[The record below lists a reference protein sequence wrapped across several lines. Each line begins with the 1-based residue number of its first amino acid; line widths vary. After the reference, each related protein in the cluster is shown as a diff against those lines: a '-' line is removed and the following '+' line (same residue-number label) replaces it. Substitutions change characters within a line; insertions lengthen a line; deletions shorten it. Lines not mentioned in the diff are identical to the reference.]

1 MHLAISKS
9 RLRRIVRLRR
19 QLARRQDRHVPFRNG
34 SVLACLYLGAAFLG
48 TMALAIFL
56 PYNGCNPGSARLA
69 ALLATDVAIFGCA
82 ALSGR
87 LLLGQLAPETVDRNS
102 RLLMLLLVG
111 LLSNALTAG
120 VVQTAHRMWPAL
132 QPLAAEPR
140 DAVLPF
146 LLPHLFAPGLATQ
159 LAGPGAGISLGLAL
173 AMQSPLFV
181 PREAALAAS
190 LCGAMVAIVGPLL
203 LARVHRRSQ
212 VVRAYLGVGLLQL
225 FAAVVATGPFLPK
238 LFREALAAT
247 GGAGLPA
254 DAFLALGSLLALQ
267 LLPALVATTACL
279 PFLEHLFAACSNVR
293 LNAFADLSA
302 PLLSR
307 LALDAPGTF
316 HHSMVVANLA
326 AAAAEQIGAN
336 ALLARVGAYY
346 HDVGKLSHPDN
357 YTENLGVGARN
368 PHDALP
374 PNMSAIILSS
384 HVKDGEGFAVD
395 ANLPV
400 PIRRIILE
408 HHGNSLMLFFY
419 NKALQQAAAKAS
431 ESGQEPERV
440 DENQFRY
447 PCPRPSSAEAAI
459 VSLADSVEAASR
471 SLANPTPS
479 AIEKLVDSIVA
490 AKAADGQLDASP
502 LTYADV
508 NEIRRVFASVLPT
521 ILHAR
526 GAYPKAP
533 YASGKPPEAEAPSAE
548 AKEPRHDERPSR
560 PAPAKPEA

>member
-1 MHLAISKS
+1 M
-9 RLRRIVRLRR
+9 RR
-19 QLARRQDRHVPFRNG
+19 QLGRRTGDRVPFRNG
-34 SVLACLYLGAAFLG
+34 SLLASFYLAATLLG
-48 TMALAIFL
+48 SLALALFL
-56 PYNGCNPGSARLA
+56 PYNGCNPGSSGLALILGTDAIIIAVA
-69 ALLATDVAIFGCA
+69 ALC
-82 ALSGR
+82 GR
-87 LLLGQLAPETVDRNS
+87 LLLGQLAPETVARNS
-102 RLLMLLLVG
+102 RLLMLLLAA
-111 LLSNALTAG
+111 LLSNALTAA

-132 QPLAAEPR
+132 QPLASEPR

-146 LLPHLFAPGLATQ
+146 LLPHLFGPGLATL

-173 AMQSPLFV
+173 SMQNALFV
-181 PREAALAAS
+181 PRGAALAAALS
-190 LCGAMVAIVGPLL
+190 GATVSIVGPLL

-212 VVRAYLGVGLLQL
+212 VVRVFFGIGLLQL
-225 FAAVVATGPFLPK
+225 VAAVVATGPFLPG
-238 LFREALAAT
+238 LVRQALGAA
-247 GGAGLPA
+247 GGQGLPT
-254 DAFLALGSLLALQ
+254 DTTLLALGSLLALQ
-267 LLPALVATTACL
+267 LLPAAVATAICL
-279 PFLEHLFAACSNVR
+279 PVLEHLFAVCSNVR
-293 LNAFADLSA
+293 LNAFADLSS

-357 YTENLGVGARN
+357 YTENLGIGAHN

-400 PIRRIILE
+400 PVRRIILE
-408 HHGNSLMLFFY
+408 HHGNSPMLFFY
-419 NKALQQAAAKAS
+419 NKALQQAADKAK
-431 ESGQEPERV
+431 ETGREPERV

-471 SLANPTPS
+471 SLPNPTPS

-508 NEIRRVFASVLPT
+508 NEIRRVFSSVLPT

-526 GAYPKAP
+526 IAYPKAP
-533 YASGKPPEAEAPSAE
+533 AASGKPAPEPAPSD
-548 AKEPRHDERPSR
+548 AKEPSHDERPSR